1 MLFSSITFLYY
12 FLPAVLVIYYLTP
25 AKVKNLILF
34 LASFIFYL
42 WGEPKYSVL
51 LLFSVAVGYMGGRC
65 IEYQRQKKCVCA
77 ADPADRSGKYKG
89 RHDRLVVGIFTALT
103 LGLLV
108 FFKYMD
114 FLADSVNRILGTHVS
129 MVQIALPVGISF
141 YTFQIISYYVD
152 VYRGEVAAEHN
163 FVDFAAYVTMFP
175 QLIAGP
181 IVRFQSVQAELKH
194 REITWEKTGEGAA
207 RFVCGLC
214 KKVLIADSLA
224 TFVQT
229 LQNISETAAKTEAVV
244 TTGIRAEGAGIGTL
258 GYWVLALA
266 FMLQL
271 YYDFSGYS
279 DMAIG
284 LGKILGFTFPENFR
298 YPFISKSISEFWRRW
313 HMTLGG
319 WFRDYLYIP
328 LGGNRVSVLR
338 WCFNMFVVWLL
349 SGLWHGA
356 GWNFALWGLYFGAF
370 LSAEKLIGR
379 KWKER
384 SFKIAD
390 ISANNDSNGGNRENM
405 FLTCVRNII
414 EHGYVLLVVLFSFV
428 IFRVEG
434 VREIKE
440 QFLGLSGCYGNAMT
454 PMAAYEIKS
463 CLILLLI
470 ACAGATP
477 FPAMWVQRLKNAN
490 MWKKSGWL
498 LQSCYILTGLVLAT
512 AFLLGSSVHPF
523 LYFRF

>member
-34 LASFIFYL
+34 LASFVFYL

-89 RHDRLVVGIFTALT
+89 GHDRLVVGSFTAMT

-194 REITWEKTGEGAA
+194 REITWEKNGDGAA

-229 LQNISETAAKTEAVV
+229 LQNISETAAKAESAV
-244 TTGIRAEGAGIGTL
+244 TAGIRAEGAGIGTL
-258 GYWVLALA
+258 GYWVLRP
-266 FMLQL
+266 
-271 YYDFSGYS
+271 SG
-279 DMAIG
+279 
-284 LGKILGFTFPENFR
+284 
-298 YPFISKSISEFWRRW
+298 
-313 HMTLGG
+313 
-319 WFRDYLYIP
+319 
-328 LGGNRVSVLR
+328 
-338 WCFNMFVVWLL
+338 
-349 SGLWHGA
+349 
-356 GWNFALWGLYFGAF
+356 
-370 LSAEKLIGR
+370 
-379 KWKER
+379 
-384 SFKIAD
+384 
-390 ISANNDSNGGNRENM
+390 
-405 FLTCVRNII
+405 
-414 EHGYVLLVVLFSFV
+414 
-428 IFRVEG
+428 
-434 VREIKE
+434 
-440 QFLGLSGCYGNAMT
+440 
-454 PMAAYEIKS
+454 
-463 CLILLLI
+463 
-470 ACAGATP
+470 CAGAAP
-477 FPAMWVQRLKNAN
+477 PQKQRCPLAGSWHRPPRSHRYPKRQ
-490 MWKKSGWL
+490 WL
-498 LQSCYILTGLVLAT
+498 LPVRRSRT
-512 AFLLGSSVHPF
+512 ARRTRRDICAAAPG
-523 LYFRF
+523 

>member
-34 LASFIFYL
+34 LASFVFYL

-89 RHDRLVVGIFTALT
+89 RHDRLVVGIFTAMT

-224 TFVQT
+224 SLVSAM
-229 LQNISETAAKTEAVV
+229 QNISETAAKTEAVV
-244 TTGIRAEGAGIGTL
+244 TTGIRAEGAGIGT
-258 GYWVLALA
+258 
-266 FMLQL
+266 
-271 YYDFSGYS
+271 
-279 DMAIG
+279 

-356 GWNFALWGLYFGAF
+356 GWNFALWGLYFGVF
-370 LSAEKLIGR
+370 LSAEKLIGK

-390 ISANNDSNGGNRENM
+390 ISANNDSNGGNRKNM
-405 FLTCVRNII
+405 FLICARNSI

-428 IFRVEG
+428 IFRVES

-440 QFLGLSGCYGNAMT
+440 QLLGLAGSYGNAMT

>member
-25 AKVKNLILF
+25 AKGKNLILF
-34 LASFIFYL
+34 LASFVFYL

-51 LLFSVAVGYMGGRC
+51 LLFSVTAGYMGGRC
-65 IEYQRQKKCVCA
+65 IEYQRQRKEA
-77 ADPADRSGKYKG
+77 AFFIA
-89 RHDRLVVGIFTALT
+89 IT

-114 FLADSVNRILGTHVS
+114 FLMESVNMIFGTHAP
-129 MVQIALPVGISF
+129 MMQIALPIGISF

-152 VYRGEVAAEHN
+152 IYRGEVQAERN
-163 FVDFAAYVTMFP
+163 FIDFAAYVTMFP

-181 IVRFQSVQAELKH
+181 IVRFQTVQAELKH
-194 REITWEKTGEGAA
+194 RKITWENIGNGAA
-207 RFVCGLC
+207 CFVCGLC
-214 KKVLIADSLA
+214 KKVLIADSLGML
-224 TFVQT
+224 V
-229 LQNISETAAKTEAVV
+229 
-244 TTGIRAEGAGIGTL
+244 AELEKIAGIGTV
-258 GYWVLALA
+258 GYWVLAIT

-284 LGKILGFTFPENFR
+284 LGRMLGFTFPENFQ

-328 LGGNRVSVLR
+328 LGGNRVGVPR
-338 WCFNMFVVWLL
+338 WCLNMFIVWLF

-356 GWNFALWGLYFGAF
+356 GWNFALWGLYFGVF
-370 LSAEKLIGR
+370 LSAEKLLGKQIGKR
-379 KWKER
+379 TGK
-384 SFKIAD
+384 KIAG
-390 ISANNDSNGGNRENM
+390 SH
-405 FLTCVRNII
+405 L
-414 EHGYVLLVVLFSFV
+414 YVLLVVLFSFV
-428 IFRVEG
+428 IFRVESISG
-434 VREIKE
+434 IKE
-440 QFLGLSGCYGNAMT
+440 QFLGLFGYYGSAMT
-454 PMAAYEIKS
+454 PLAAYEMKS
-463 CLILLLI
+463 YLFLLLI
-470 ACAGATP
+470 ACVGATP
-477 FPAMWVQRLKNAN
+477 VVKNGVQKFQNTVV
-490 MWKKSGWL
+490 WKKAGWL
-498 LQSCYILTGLVLAT
+498 LQSSCILIGLILAT

>member
-1 MLFSSITFLYY
+1 M
-12 FLPAVLVIYYLTP
+12 
-25 AKVKNLILF
+25 
-34 LASFIFYL
+34 
-42 WGEPKYSVL
+42 
-51 LLFSVAVGYMGGRC
+51 
-65 IEYQRQKKCVCA
+65 
-77 ADPADRSGKYKG
+77 
-89 RHDRLVVGIFTALT
+89 
-103 LGLLV
+103 
-108 FFKYMD
+108 
-114 FLADSVNRILGTHVS
+114 
-129 MVQIALPVGISF
+129 
-141 YTFQIISYYVD
+141 D

-194 REITWEKTGEGAA
+194 REITWEKSGDGAA

-356 GWNFALWGLYFGAF
+356 GWNFALWGLYFGVF
-370 LSAEKLIGR
+370 LSAEKLIEK

-390 ISANNDSNGGNRENM
+390 ISANNDSNGGNRKNM
-405 FLTCVRNII
+405 FLICARNSI

-428 IFRVEG
+428 IFRVES

-440 QFLGLSGCYGNAMT
+440 QLLGLAGSYGNAMT
-454 PMAAYEIKS
+454 PMVAYEIKS

-477 FPAMWVQRLKNAN
+477 FPAMWVQRLKNTN

>member
-12 FLPAVLVIYYLTP
+12 FLPAVLVLYYLTP
-25 AKVKNLILF
+25 AKGKNLILF
-34 LASFIFYL
+34 LASFVFYL

-65 IEYQRQKKCVCA
+65 IEYQRQKKQVGVSDSA
-77 ADPADRSGKYKG
+77 NRTGKYG
-89 RHDRLVVGIFTALT
+89 RGYDRLAVGIFTAMT

-114 FLADSVNRILGTHVS
+114 FLADSVNMIFDTHISV
-129 MVQIALPVGISF
+129 VQIALPIGISF

-152 VYRGEVAAEHN
+152 VYRGEVVAEHN
-163 FVDFAAYVTMFP
+163 FIDFAAYVTMFP

-194 REITWEKTGEGAA
+194 REITWEKIGDGAA

-224 TFVQT
+224 SLVSV
-229 LQNISETAAKTEAVV
+229 LENISETTAKAEAVV
-244 TTGIRAEGAGIGTL
+244 KTGIRVEGAGIGTL

-284 LGKILGFTFPENFR
+284 LGKMLGFTFPENFQ

-356 GWNFALWGLYFGAF
+356 GWNFALWGLYFGVF

-379 KWKER
+379 RWKER
-384 SFKIAD
+384 SLKKMGTCRR
-390 ISANNDSNGGNRENM
+390 NDCNRKNM
-405 FLTCVRNII
+405 FRICVRNII
-414 EHGYVLLVVLFSFV
+414 EHSYALLVILFSFV
-428 IFRVEG
+428 IFRVESVG
-434 VREIKE
+434 EIKE
-440 QFLGLSGCYGNAMT
+440 QFLGLFGCYGNAMT
-454 PMAAYEIKS
+454 PMAAYEMKS
-463 CLILLLI
+463 YLILLFL
-470 ACAGATP
+470 ACVGATP
-477 FPAMWVQRLKNAN
+477 VPAVGVQRLRTAN
-490 MWKKSGWL
+490 VWKKAGWL
-498 LQSCYILTGLVLAT
+498 LQSCFILLGLVLAT

>member
-1 MLFSSITFLYY
+1 MVFSSFEFLFR
-12 FLPAVLVIYYLTP
+12 FLPFFLLIYYVTPQKWKNAVLF
-25 AKVKNLILF
+25 AGSILF
-34 LASFIFYL
+34 YTA
-42 WGEPKYSVL
+42 GEAEYVVL
-51 LLFSVAVGYMGGRC
+51 LLASVVINYVFGRLMYRDTY
-65 IEYQRQKKCVCA
+65 EGRGKKQLILLIV
-77 ADPADRSGKYKG
+77 
-89 RHDRLVVGIFTALT
+89 ALCYDFGV
-103 LGLLV
+103 LFL
-108 FFKYMD
+108 FKYSGFMD
-114 FLADSVNRILGTHVS
+114 K
-129 MVQIALPVGISF
+129 LPLGISF
-141 YTFQIISYYVD
+141 YTFQIAAYIID
-152 VYRGEVAAEHN
+152 VYRGRVPVEKS
-163 FVDFAAYVTMFP
+163 FIRLGTYVTMFP

-194 REITWEKTGEGAA
+194 REITWEKNGDGAA

-356 GWNFALWGLYFGAF
+356 GWNFALWGLYFGVF
-370 LSAEKLIGR
+370 LSAEKLIEK

-390 ISANNDSNGGNRENM
+390 ISANNDSNGGNRKNM
-405 FLTCVRNII
+405 FLICARNSKTPTSVLPSRVCPTVRMTKDGP
-414 EHGYVLLVVLFSFV
+414 EQTQAGRSRSASSGV
-428 IFRVEG
+428 I
-434 VREIKE
+434 
-440 QFLGLSGCYGNAMT
+440 
-454 PMAAYEIKS
+454 
-463 CLILLLI
+463 
-470 ACAGATP
+470 
-477 FPAMWVQRLKNAN
+477 
-490 MWKKSGWL
+490 
-498 LQSCYILTGLVLAT
+498 
-512 AFLLGSSVHPF
+512 
-523 LYFRF
+523 